1 MKENVM
7 DVLIYLFENY
17 LDADEESYQD
27 PDEVRIELLE
37 AGFPQS
43 EVNRAFDWLE
53 TLGEDR
59 PMQDAGSKSFRVF
72 SAEERQRFDVEC
84 CGYLLYLEQ
93 MGILVPETREIVI
106 DRLMVLQDEVI
117 TLENLKWVVL
127 MVLFSQPA
135 EEVAFARMETLVYD
149 SFAGYLH

>member
-1 MKENVM
+1 M

-17 LDADEESYQD
+17 LDADEEGCQD
-27 PDEVRIELLE
+27 PDEVRLELLE

-53 TLGEDR
+53 TLGEMR
-59 PMQDAGSKSFRVF
+59 PVQYAGARSFRIF
-72 SAEERQRFDVEC
+72 SLEEQQRLDIEC
-84 CGYLLYLEQ
+84 RGYLLYLEQ
-93 MGILVPETREIVI
+93 MGILVSETREIVI

-117 TLENLKWVVL
+117 SLENLKWVVL
-127 MVLFSQPA
+127 MVLFSQPT
-135 EEVAFARMETLVYD
+135 EDVAFARMETLVYD